1 VVHVNSAL
9 LAGHALGQDDALDA
23 ADQEHLASCSH
34 CRAELDQYRR
44 VVTLGQGAQAS
55 EVPTPPLDRIWRS
68 IQAELAPN
76 SITEGIAAPKTV
88 VAESVPP
95 LTANDKPASD
105 VSVNDVPVNDV
116 PASGV
121 PANDVPAN
129 GETNAGNVKPI
140 AARRRKWWPIAAA
153 AAALGLVVGAG
164 ATVIIDRNDVQV
176 AASTALSALPGQTGH
191 GTAELLRTPNDPE
204 LRVSVDGPQPA
215 DRYREVWLINSDGQR
230 MYSLGVLPE
239 SGTGTYPLP
248 TLLADGLDGFTIVDV
263 SIEPYDGNPEHSRNS
278 QVRGSLPE

>member
-44 VVTLGQGAQAS
+44 VVTLGQGTQAS
-55 EVPTPPLDRIWRS
+55 ETPTPPLDRIWRS
-68 IQAELAPN
+68 IQAELAPT
-76 SITEGIAAPKTV
+76 SATEGIAATKTM
-88 VAESVPP
+88 VADSVPP
-95 LTANDKPASD
+95 VTANDSPASDVPGSDETANDKPVSVVAASD
-105 VSVNDVPVNDV
+105 ETTD
-116 PASGV
+116 AG
-121 PANDVPAN
+121 
-129 GETNAGNVKPI
+129 GEKPI
-140 AARRRKWWPIAAA
+140 AGRRRKWWPIVAA

-164 ATVIIDRNDVQV
+164 ATVIINRNDVQV
-176 AASTALSALPGQTGH
+176 AASTALSALPGHTGH

-215 DRYREVWLINSDGQR
+215 DPPSYREVWLINSDGQR

-248 TLLADGLDGFTIVDV
+248 TLLANGLDGFTIVDV
-263 SIEPYDGNPEHSRNS
+263 SIEPYDGNPAHSRNS

>member
-23 ADQEHLASCSH
+23 AELEHLASCDH

-44 VVTLGQGAQAS
+44 VVTLSQETQVSDAPA
-55 EVPTPPLDRIWRS
+55 PPLDRIWRS

-76 SITEGIAAPKTV
+76 SATEGIAATKTM
-88 VAESVPP
+88 VADSVPP
-95 LTANDKPASD
+95 LTANDKPPSD
-105 VSVNDVPVNDV
+105 EQMDD
-116 PASGV
+116 G
-121 PANDVPAN
+121 PANDVPASDK
-129 GETNAGNVKPI
+129 TTDAGSEKPI
-140 AARRRKWWPIAAA
+140 AGRRRKWWPIVAA

-164 ATVIIDRNDVQV
+164 ATVIINRNDVDV
-176 AASTALSALPGQTGH
+176 AASTPLSALPGQTGH
-191 GTAELLRTPNDPE
+191 GTAELLRARNDPE
-204 LRVSVDGPQPA
+204 LRVSVDGPLPA

>member
-1 VVHVNSAL
+1 VNSAL

-44 VVTLGQGAQAS
+44 VVTLGQGTQAS
-55 EVPTPPLDRIWRS
+55 ETPTPPLDRIWRS
-68 IQAELAPN
+68 IQAELAPT
-76 SITEGIAAPKTV
+76 SATEGIAATKTME
-88 VAESVPP
+88 ADSVPP
-95 LTANDKPASD
+95 VTPNDRPASDVPGNDETANDKPVSVVAASD
-105 VSVNDVPVNDV
+105 ETTD
-116 PASGV
+116 AG
-121 PANDVPAN
+121 
-129 GETNAGNVKPI
+129 GEKPI
-140 AARRRKWWPIAAA
+140 AGRRRKWWPIVAA

-164 ATVIIDRNDVQV
+164 ATVIINRNDVQV
-176 AASTALSALPGQTGH
+176 AASTALSALPGHTGH

-215 DRYREVWLINSDGQR
+215 DPPSYREVWLINSDGQR

-248 TLLADGLDGFTIVDV
+248 TLLANGLDGFTIVDV
-263 SIEPYDGNPEHSRNS
+263 SIEPYDGNPAHSRNS

>member
-1 VVHVNSAL
+1 MVHVNSAL

-44 VVTLGQGAQAS
+44 VVTLGQGTQAS
-55 EVPTPPLDRIWRS
+55 ETPTPPLDRIWRS
-68 IQAELAPN
+68 IQAELAPT
-76 SITEGIAAPKTV
+76 SATEGIAATKTME
-88 VAESVPP
+88 ADSVPP
-95 LTANDKPASD
+95 VTPNDRPASDVPGNDETANDKPLSVVAASD
-105 VSVNDVPVNDV
+105 ETTD
-116 PASGV
+116 AG
-121 PANDVPAN
+121 
-129 GETNAGNVKPI
+129 GEKPI
-140 AARRRKWWPIAAA
+140 AGRRRKWWPIVAA

-164 ATVIIDRNDVQV
+164 ATVIINRNDVQV
-176 AASTALSALPGQTGH
+176 AASTALSALPGHTGH

-215 DRYREVWLINSDGQR
+215 DPPSYREVWLINSDGQR

-248 TLLADGLDGFTIVDV
+248 TLLANGLDGFTIVDV
-263 SIEPYDGNPEHSRNS
+263 SIEPYDGNPAHSRNS

>member
-1 VVHVNSAL
+1 MVHVNSAL

-44 VVTLGQGAQAS
+44 VVTLGQGTQAS
-55 EVPTPPLDRIWRS
+55 ETPTPPLDRIWRS
-68 IQAELAPN
+68 IQAELAPT
-76 SITEGIAAPKTV
+76 SATEGIAATKTME
-88 VAESVPP
+88 ADSVPP
-95 LTANDKPASD
+95 VTPNDRPASDVPGNDETANDKPVSVVAASD
-105 VSVNDVPVNDV
+105 ETTD
-116 PASGV
+116 AG
-121 PANDVPAN
+121 
-129 GETNAGNVKPI
+129 GEKPI
-140 AARRRKWWPIAAA
+140 AGRRRKWWPIVAA

-164 ATVIIDRNDVQV
+164 ATVIINRNDVQV
-176 AASTALSALPGQTGH
+176 AASTALSALPGHTGH

-215 DRYREVWLINSDGQR
+215 DPPSYREVWLINSDGQR

-248 TLLADGLDGFTIVDV
+248 TLLANGLDGFTIVDV
-263 SIEPYDGNPEHSRNS
+263 SIEPYDGNPAHSRNS

>member
-1 VVHVNSAL
+1 MVHVNSAL

-23 ADQEHLASCSH
+23 AEQEHLASCSH

-76 SITEGIAAPKTV
+76 STTEAATKTM
-88 VAESVPP
+88 VADSVPP
-95 LTANDKPASD
+95 LIASDKPASD
-105 VSVNDVPVNDV
+105 EPVNDV
-116 PASGV
+116 PANDKSV
-121 PANDVPAN
+121 SEVLAND
-129 GETNAGNVKPI
+129 ETTDAGTAKPI
-140 AARRRKWWPIAAA
+140 AGHRRKWWPLVAA

-164 ATVIIDRNDVQV
+164 ATVIINRNDVQV

>member
-1 VVHVNSAL
+1 MVHVNSAL

-44 VVTLGQGAQAS
+44 VVTLGQGTQAS
-55 EVPTPPLDRIWRS
+55 ETPTPPLDRIWRS
-68 IQAELAPN
+68 IQAELAPT
-76 SITEGIAAPKTV
+76 SATEGIAATKTM
-88 VAESVPP
+88 VADSVPP
-95 LTANDKPASD
+95 VTANDSPAGDVPGGDETANDKPVSVVAASD
-105 VSVNDVPVNDV
+105 ETTD
-116 PASGV
+116 AG
-121 PANDVPAN
+121 
-129 GETNAGNVKPI
+129 GEKPI
-140 AARRRKWWPIAAA
+140 AGRRRKWWPIVAA

-164 ATVIIDRNDVQV
+164 ATVIINRNDVQV
-176 AASTALSALPGQTGH
+176 AASTALSALPGHTGH

-215 DRYREVWLINSDGQR
+215 DPPSYREVWLINSDGQR

-248 TLLADGLDGFTIVDV
+248 TLLANGLDGFTIVDV
-263 SIEPYDGNPEHSRNS
+263 SIEPYDGNPAHSRNS

>member
-44 VVTLGQGAQAS
+44 VVTLGQGTQAS
-55 EVPTPPLDRIWRS
+55 ETPTPPLDRIWRS
-68 IQAELAPN
+68 IQAELAPT
-76 SITEGIAAPKTV
+76 SATEGIAATKTML
-88 VAESVPP
+88 ADSVPP
-95 LTANDKPASD
+95 VTANDSPASD
-105 VSVNDVPVNDV
+105 VPGGDETENDKPVSVVA
-116 PASGV
+116 ASDETTDAG
-121 PANDVPAN
+121 
-129 GETNAGNVKPI
+129 GEKPI
-140 AARRRKWWPIAAA
+140 AGRRRKWWPIVAA

-164 ATVIIDRNDVQV
+164 ATVIINRNDVQV
-176 AASTALSALPGQTGH
+176 AASTALSALPGHTGH

-215 DRYREVWLINSDGQR
+215 DPPSYREVWLINSDGQR

-248 TLLADGLDGFTIVDV
+248 TLLANGLDGFTIVDV
-263 SIEPYDGNPEHSRNS
+263 SIEPYDGNPAHSRNS

>member
-44 VVTLGQGAQAS
+44 VVTLGQGTQAS
-55 EVPTPPLDRIWRS
+55 ETPTPPLDRIWRS
-68 IQAELAPN
+68 IQAELAPT
-76 SITEGIAAPKTV
+76 SATEGIAATKTM
-88 VAESVPP
+88 VADSVPP
-95 LTANDKPASD
+95 VTANDSPASDVPGSDEAANDKPVSVVAASD
-105 VSVNDVPVNDV
+105 ETTD
-116 PASGV
+116 AG
-121 PANDVPAN
+121 
-129 GETNAGNVKPI
+129 GEKPI
-140 AARRRKWWPIAAA
+140 AGRRRKWWPIVAA

-164 ATVIIDRNDVQV
+164 ATVIINRNDVQV
-176 AASTALSALPGQTGH
+176 AASTALSALPGHTGH

-215 DRYREVWLINSDGQR
+215 DPPSYREVWLINSDGQR

-248 TLLADGLDGFTIVDV
+248 TLLANGLDGFTIVDV
-263 SIEPYDGNPEHSRNS
+263 SIEPYDGNPAHSRNS

>member
-1 VVHVNSAL
+1 MVHVNSAL

-44 VVTLGQGAQAS
+44 VVTLGQGTQAS
-55 EVPTPPLDRIWRS
+55 ETPTPPLDRIWRS
-68 IQAELAPN
+68 IQAELAPT
-76 SITEGIAAPKTV
+76 SATEGIAATKTME
-88 VAESVPP
+88 ADSVPP
-95 LTANDKPASD
+95 VTPNDRPASDGPGNDETANDKPVSVVAASD
-105 VSVNDVPVNDV
+105 ETTD
-116 PASGV
+116 AG
-121 PANDVPAN
+121 
-129 GETNAGNVKPI
+129 GEKPI
-140 AARRRKWWPIAAA
+140 AGRRRKWWPIVAA

-164 ATVIIDRNDVQV
+164 ATVIINRNDVQV
-176 AASTALSALPGQTGH
+176 AASTALSALPGHTGH

-215 DRYREVWLINSDGQR
+215 DPPSYREVWLINSDGQR

-248 TLLADGLDGFTIVDV
+248 TLLANGLDGFTIVDV

-278 QVRGSLPE
+278 QVRGTLPE

>member
-1 VVHVNSAL
+1 MVHVNSAL

-44 VVTLGQGAQAS
+44 VVTLGQGTQAS
-55 EVPTPPLDRIWRS
+55 ETPTPPLDRIWRS
-68 IQAELAPN
+68 IQAELAPT
-76 SITEGIAAPKTV
+76 SATEGTAATKTML
-88 VAESVPP
+88 ADSVPP
-95 LTANDKPASD
+95 VTANDRPASDVPGNDETANDKPVSVVAASD
-105 VSVNDVPVNDV
+105 ETTD
-116 PASGV
+116 AG
-121 PANDVPAN
+121 
-129 GETNAGNVKPI
+129 GEKPI
-140 AARRRKWWPIAAA
+140 AGRRRKWWPIVAA

-164 ATVIIDRNDVQV
+164 ATVIINRNDVQV

-239 SGTGTYPLP
+239 SGTATYPLP
-248 TLLADGLDGFTIVDV
+248 TLLANGLDGFTIVDV

-278 QVRGSLPE
+278 QVRGTLPE

>member
-23 ADQEHLASCSH
+23 ADQQHLASCSH

-44 VVTLGQGAQAS
+44 VVTLSQETQAS
-55 EVPTPPLDRIWRS
+55 DAPTPPLDRIWRS

-76 SITEGIAAPKTV
+76 SATEGIAATKTM
-88 VAESVPP
+88 VADSVPP
-95 LTANDKPASD
+95 LTANDKPPSD
-105 VSVNDVPVNDV
+105 EQMDD
-116 PASGV
+116 G
-121 PANDVPAN
+121 PANDVPASDK
-129 GETNAGNVKPI
+129 TTDAGREKPI
-140 AARRRKWWPIAAA
+140 AGRRRKWWPIVAA

-164 ATVIIDRNDVQV
+164 ATVIINRNDVDV
-176 AASTALSALPGQTGH
+176 AASTPLSALPGQTGH
-191 GTAELLRTPNDPE
+191 GTAELLRARNDPE
-204 LRVSVDGPQPA
+204 LRVSVDGPLPA

>member
-44 VVTLGQGAQAS
+44 VVTLGQGTQAS
-55 EVPTPPLDRIWRS
+55 ETPTPPLDRIWRS
-68 IQAELAPN
+68 IQAELAPT
-76 SITEGIAAPKTV
+76 SATEGIAATKTMEADSGPPV
-88 VAESVPP
+88 TPNDRPASDVPGNDE
-95 LTANDKPASD
+95 TANDKPLSVVAASD
-105 VSVNDVPVNDV
+105 ETTD
-116 PASGV
+116 AG
-121 PANDVPAN
+121 
-129 GETNAGNVKPI
+129 GEKPI
-140 AARRRKWWPIAAA
+140 AGRRRKWWPIVAA

-164 ATVIIDRNDVQV
+164 ATVIINRNDVQV
-176 AASTALSALPGQTGH
+176 AASTALSALPGHTGH

-215 DRYREVWLINSDGQR
+215 DPPSYREVWLINSDGQR

-248 TLLADGLDGFTIVDV
+248 TLLANGLDGFTIVDV
-263 SIEPYDGNPEHSRNS
+263 SIEPYDGNPAHSRNS

>member
-44 VVTLGQGAQAS
+44 VVTLGQGTQAS
-55 EVPTPPLDRIWRS
+55 ETPTPPLDRIWRS
-68 IQAELAPN
+68 IQAELAPT
-76 SITEGIAAPKTV
+76 SATEGIAATKTME
-88 VAESVPP
+88 ADSVPP
-95 LTANDKPASD
+95 VTPNDRPASDVPGNDETANDKPVSVVAASD
-105 VSVNDVPVNDV
+105 ETTD
-116 PASGV
+116 AG
-121 PANDVPAN
+121 
-129 GETNAGNVKPI
+129 GEKPI
-140 AARRRKWWPIAAA
+140 AGRRRKWWPIVAA

-164 ATVIIDRNDVQV
+164 ATVIINRNDVQV
-176 AASTALSALPGQTGH
+176 AASTALSALPGHTGH

-248 TLLADGLDGFTIVDV
+248 TLLANGLDGFTIVDV
-263 SIEPYDGNPEHSRNS
+263 SIEPYDGNPAHSRNS

>member
-1 VVHVNSAL
+1 MVHVNSAL

-44 VVTLGQGAQAS
+44 VVTLGQGTQTS
-55 EVPTPPLDRIWRS
+55 ETPTPPLDRIWRS
-68 IQAELAPN
+68 IQAELAPT
-76 SITEGIAAPKTV
+76 SATEGIAATKTM
-88 VAESVPP
+88 VADSVPP
-95 LTANDKPASD
+95 VTANDSPASDVPGSDEAANDKPVSVVAASD
-105 VSVNDVPVNDV
+105 ETTD
-116 PASGV
+116 AG
-121 PANDVPAN
+121 
-129 GETNAGNVKPI
+129 GEKPI
-140 AARRRKWWPIAAA
+140 AGRRRKWWPIVAA

-164 ATVIIDRNDVQV
+164 ATVIINRNDVQV
-176 AASTALSALPGQTGH
+176 AASTALSALPGHTGH

-215 DRYREVWLINSDGQR
+215 DPPSYREVWLINSDGQR

-248 TLLADGLDGFTIVDV
+248 TLLANGLDGFTIVDV
-263 SIEPYDGNPEHSRNS
+263 SIEPYDGNPAHSRNS

>member
-1 VVHVNSAL
+1 MVHVNSAL

-44 VVTLGQGAQAS
+44 VVTLGQGTQAS
-55 EVPTPPLDRIWRS
+55 ETPTPPLDRIWRS
-68 IQAELAPN
+68 IQAELAPT
-76 SITEGIAAPKTV
+76 SATEGIAATKTM
-88 VAESVPP
+88 VADSVPP
-95 LTANDKPASD
+95 VTANDSPASDVPGSDETANDKPVSVVAASD
-105 VSVNDVPVNDV
+105 ETTD
-116 PASGV
+116 AG
-121 PANDVPAN
+121 
-129 GETNAGNVKPI
+129 GEKPI
-140 AARRRKWWPIAAA
+140 AGRRRKWWPIVAA

-164 ATVIIDRNDVQV
+164 ATVIINRNDVQV
-176 AASTALSALPGQTGH
+176 AASTALSALPGHTGH

-215 DRYREVWLINSDGQR
+215 DPPSYREVWLINSDGQR

-248 TLLADGLDGFTIVDV
+248 TLLANGLDGFTIVDV
-263 SIEPYDGNPEHSRNS
+263 SIEPYDGNPAHSRNS

>member
-1 VVHVNSAL
+1 MVHVNSAL

-44 VVTLGQGAQAS
+44 VVTLGQGTQAS
-55 EVPTPPLDRIWRS
+55 ETPTPPLDRIWRS
-68 IQAELAPN
+68 IQAELAPT
-76 SITEGIAAPKTV
+76 SATEGIAATKTML
-88 VAESVPP
+88 ADSVPP
-95 LTANDKPASD
+95 VTANDRPASDVPGNDETANDKPLRVVAASD
-105 VSVNDVPVNDV
+105 GTTDDGREQPVP
-116 PASGV
+116 G
-121 PANDVPAN
+121 
-129 GETNAGNVKPI
+129 
-140 AARRRKWWPIAAA
+140 RRRKWWPIVAA

-164 ATVIIDRNDVQV
+164 ATVIINRNDVQV
-176 AASTALSALPGQTGH
+176 AASTALSALPGHTGH

-215 DRYREVWLINSDGQR
+215 DPPSYREVWLINSDGQR

-248 TLLADGLDGFTIVDV
+248 TLLANGLDGFTIVDV